1 LQTYDPLNYRARILS
16 MAQNT
21 ARNSVTAITFIV
33 SVGFGSTQ
41 ANAIAG
47 ANNTLRQNRP
57 LLHPC
62 MTTPPSTLRACPSC
76 MRTGQ
81 REEPITPATSF
92 RQLHD
97 TARAAP

>member
-1 LQTYDPLNYRARILS
+1 

-62 MTTPPSTLRACPSC
+62 MTTPPSTLRACRRS
-76 MRTGQ
+76 GS
-81 REEPITPATSF
+81 TSIGGVS
-92 RQLHD
+92 
-97 TARAAP
+97 AGGCSPRAEIGCSRKLD